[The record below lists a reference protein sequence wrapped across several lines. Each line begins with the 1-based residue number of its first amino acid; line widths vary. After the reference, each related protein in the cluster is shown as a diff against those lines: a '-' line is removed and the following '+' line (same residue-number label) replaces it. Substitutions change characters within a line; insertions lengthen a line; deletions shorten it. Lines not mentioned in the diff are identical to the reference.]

1 MVAGAS
7 LAGAESPHFDSS
19 AHLLVVPGSARA
31 QLALE
36 RSNARVVAR
45 YDEFELVEAAG
56 DDDQRLRGAGATHRD
71 DMREV
76 LLAGGEVDPAARP
89 SLADKDAPDRSE
101 ALVLVQFVGPVKG
114 EWLARL
120 RATGAA
126 VLGYAAQNGYIV
138 HADGTAL
145 DRVAELV
152 GSHPAVRAA
161 TALRPGDKVE
171 RGASSGRVA
180 VQTVAGAP
188 GRDARRDADQAGTEI
203 AAELTV
209 AGVHTQFLD
218 LSADEV
224 SALAADPAVVAI
236 EPAGVPELHDER
248 GAQIVAGNLAG
259 NAPSGP
265 GYEAWLVSKG
275 FGAPFGFAIDVTDSG
290 LDRGDPVLVHPDLLG
305 RVGYAHDYTADP
317 DATDCGGHGTNVTSI
332 AAGRSGA
339 AGQDAAG
346 YRHGLGVA
354 PFAEVGASKIFRCSG
369 AAASVNYATLTAD
382 AYAGGARISNNSWGI
397 SNFGGYQATS
407 QAYDA
412 LVRDASAGTPGNQGM
427 VEVFSA
433 GNDGDGKGNP
443 LDPKGDEGYG
453 SITAP
458 GTAKNVITVGAAES
472 ARASGTDGCGVTNG
486 GSDSATDIINFS
498 GRGPTQ
504 DGRMK
509 PDLVAP
515 GTHITGASPQHAGYT
530 GASVC
535 DKNFGGSSF
544 YSLVS
549 GTSQATPHVAGA
561 AALLRDWYVREVAP
575 KAPSPAL
582 TKAILVNS
590 ASDIAGGDSGKNSLI
605 PAAPNTDE
613 GWGRVNLGA
622 ALDATPR
629 EYLDEAAATTLDAN
643 GQSVLRSYQVA
654 DSAKPVRVTLAWTD
668 PPPATVTG
676 NAFVND
682 LDLEVSVGGRTYR
695 GNWLAGGISL
705 PGGQADFRNNVENV
719 VLPASTSGRMSVKV
733 IAKTLGGDGVPG
745 NGKPLDQDF
754 ALVVSNAQEQ
764 LSSPVLVQGAPTV
777 DDGVNGQNGDG
788 FLEPGESFALRQ
800 RVRNT
805 GTDVATGVSSTLT
818 GNGALDITQPNS
830 SYPDI
835 TADAEQE
842 NVTPF
847 EGSLGSGAACGVD
860 AAGML
865 GVTSVEGGTQAV
877 PVTIPTGRSGPPTT
891 HSRTQTLAI
900 PDDDAAGVVSTLFVP
915 ISGRIKDV
923 NVRINSIDHT
933 FVGDLKVEL
942 TSPDNATT
950 VRLVEH
956 VGGPNNDGD
965 DLVDTVFDDEAAT
978 TIGSGASAAPYTG
991 SFRPQ
996 GDQLARFDGKEQQ
1009 GTWKLRVSDRF
1020 ENDTGSLIGWELTI
1034 RTAQCDPDVNA
1045 PDTQIQV
1052 APPSL
1057 AGSRTASFE
1066 FTASKAGTQF
1076 QCRLDGGDFSPCTS
1090 PQEFGDLPEGTHTFE
1105 VRAFDSKGNVD
1116 GTPAIYTWTID
1127 VTAPTPRIA
1136 TVSGSAPSVQGSA
1149 GTASGDDGSVRVDL
1163 FSGSAASGSA
1173 VQTTVA
1179 SRDGSGSFSAQ
1190 FDRVAGGTYT
1200 VIARQRD
1207 AAGNTGSSPAVSF
1220 RAAGEAASP
1229 PDFAV
1234 FSTEESGVDAAAG
1247 RLSALSSCEGDCRR
1261 TASLFVTSRT
1271 AARLGLPHRRGRA
1284 LRLGGGAGRVKLT
1297 RAARTALRRSG
1308 SVSATLRAVAGRA
1321 ALSKSITLRRLLK
1334 PSRIS
1339 SHGLKLAGECSAACT
1354 MSARLIV
1361 SAATARRLGIRT
1373 RGGSVTIGS
1382 RRVEAAAGRATSF
1395 VVRLTRS
1402 ARSALSHARS
1412 AGLTLEVVVN
1422 RAGTPSRRAT
1432 RRITLGG

>member
-1 MVAGAS
+1 
-7 LAGAESPHFDSS
+7 LPHPDTS
-19 AHLLVVPGSARA
+19 AHLLVVPDSARG
-31 QLALE
+31 QLAFE

-45 YDEFELVEAAG
+45 YDEFALVEAAG
-56 DDDQRLRGAGATHRD
+56 DDEQLLRGAGATRRD
-71 DMREV
+71 DMRRV
-76 LLAGGEVDPAARP
+76 LLASGEVDPAARP
-89 SLADKDAPDRSE
+89 SLADKEAPDLGE

-114 EWLARL
+114 EWLAKL
-120 RATGAA
+120 RATGAT

-138 HADGTAL
+138 HAEGDAL
-145 DRVAELV
+145 DRVTELV
-152 GSHPAVRAA
+152 GSYLPVRAA
-161 TALRPGDKVE
+161 TALRPADKVE

-188 GRDARRDADQAGTEI
+188 GEDARRDADAAGREI
-203 AAELTV
+203 APELSV
-209 AGVHTQFLD
+209 ARVQTQFLD
-218 LSADEV
+218 LSAAEV
-224 SALAADPAVVAI
+224 SELAADPAVVAI

-248 GAQIVAGNLAG
+248 SAQIVAGNLAG

-265 GYEAWLVSKG
+265 GYDAWLASKG

-290 LDRGDPVLVHPDLLG
+290 LDRGDTVLVHPDLLG

-317 DATDCGGHGTNVTSI
+317 DATDCGGHGTNVASI
-332 AAGRSGA
+332 AAGLSSA
-339 AGQDAAG
+339 AGQDAQG

-354 PFAEVGASKIFRCSG
+354 PFAQVGASKIFRCSG

-397 SNFGGYQATS
+397 SNFGGYHATS

-412 LVRDASAGTPGNQGM
+412 LVRDASAGTPGNQEM

-472 ARASGTDGCGVTNG
+472 VRGSGTDGCGVTNG

-549 GTSQATPHVAGA
+549 GTSQAAPHVAGA
-561 AALLRDWYVREVAP
+561 AALLRDWYVRTVDP
-575 KAPSPAL
+575 QPPSPAL

-590 ASDIAGGDSGKNSLI
+590 AADLAGGDSGKNSSI

-613 GWGRVNLGA
+613 GWGRVNVGA
-622 ALDATPR
+622 ALDGTQR

-654 DSAKPVRVTLAWTD
+654 DPAKPVRVTLAWTD
-668 PPPATVTG
+668 PPPATVIG

-682 LDLEVSVGGRTYR
+682 LDLEVSAGGRTYR
-695 GNWLAGGISL
+695 GNWLAGGVSL

-733 IAKTLGGDGVPG
+733 VAKTLGGDGVPG

-764 LSSPVLVQGAPTV
+764 LSSPVLVQGAVTV
-777 DDGVNGQNGDG
+777 DDTVDDQNGDG
-788 FLEPGESFALRQ
+788 FLEPGESFGLRQ

-805 GTDVATGVSSTLT
+805 GTDVATGVSSTLA
-818 GNGALDITQPNS
+818 GSGALDITQPSS

-842 NVTPF
+842 NATAF
-847 EGSLGSGAACGVD
+847 EGSLGSAAACGVD
-860 AAGML
+860 ATGML
-865 GVTSVEGGTQAV
+865 NVTSTEGGTQPV

-900 PDDDAAGVVSTLFVP
+900 PDDDAGGVVSTLFVP
-915 ISGRIKDV
+915 ISGRIKDL
-923 NVRINSIDHT
+923 NVRINSLDHT

-950 VRLVEH
+950 VRLIEH
-956 VGGPNNDGD
+956 VGGPNNGGD
-965 DLVDTVFDDEAAT
+965 NLVDTVFDDEAAT
-978 TIGSGASAAPYTG
+978 TIGSGSSAAPYTG

-996 GDQLARFDGKEQQ
+996 ADQLARFDGKEQQ

-1020 ENDTGSLIGWELTI
+1020 ENDTGSLLGWGLTI

-1045 PDTQIQV
+1045 PDTEIQT

-1057 AGSRTASFE
+1057 AGSRSASFE

-1090 PQEFGDLPEGTHTFE
+1090 PQQFGNLPEGTHTFE
-1105 VRAFDSKGNVD
+1105 VRAYDSKGNVD

-1127 VTAPTPRIA
+1127 VTAPAPRIA
-1136 TVSGSAPSVQGSA
+1136 TASGSAPSVQGTA
-1149 GTASGDDGSVRVDL
+1149 GTASGDDGTVTVDL
-1163 FSGSAASGSA
+1163 FSGSAASGSP
-1173 VQTTVA
+1173 VQTIVA

-1190 FDRVAGGTYT
+1190 FDHVAGGTYT
-1200 VIARQRD
+1200 ATARQRD
-1207 AAGNTGSSPAVSF
+1207 AAGNTGSSAPLSF
-1220 RAAGEAASP
+1220 TAAGQAASP

-1234 FSTEESGVDAAAG
+1234 FSTEESVVDASAG
-1247 RLSALSSCEGDCRR
+1247 RLTALSSCEGDCRR
-1261 TASLFVTSRT
+1261 SASLTVSSKT
-1271 AARLGLPHRRGRA
+1271 AARLGLPRRGSRA
-1284 LRLGGGAGRVKLT
+1284 VRLGGGTARVKLT
-1297 RAARTALRRSG
+1297 RAARTALRRSSG
-1308 SVSATLRAVAGRA
+1308 ATATLNAAAGAVSLSKAVA
-1321 ALSKSITLRRLLK
+1321 LRPTLK
-1334 PSRIS
+1334 PSRIAS
-1339 SHGLKLAGECSAACT
+1339 RGLKLAGECSSACT
-1354 MSARLIV
+1354 MSGRLIV

-1373 RGGSVTIGS
+1373 KGGSVAIGS
-1382 RRVEAAAGRATSF
+1382 GHVDAAAGRTTSF
-1395 VVRLTRS
+1395 TVRLTRA
-1402 ARSALSHARS
+1402 ARTALSRAR
-1412 AGLTLEVVVN
+1412 AADLTLEVVVN
-1422 RAGTPSRRAT
+1422 AAGSPSRRAT
-1432 RRITLGG
+1432 RRVTLGG